1 MRIGLTY
8 DLRDE
13 YLQLGLSPEETAE
26 FDSHQTI
33 EAIESVLRSL
43 GHQTE
48 RIGNVHALVRRL
60 AEGTPPWDL
69 VFNIAEGLY
78 GFGRE
83 AQVPALLD
91 AFQICYT
98 FSDALVMAI
107 TLHKGMTKRVVRD
120 LGIPTPDFAVI
131 EELRALDDLRLP
143 YPLFAKPVATGT
155 SVGITARSR
164 VHTPEQLHVVC
175 RELLEKFT
183 QPVLVETYLP
193 GRELTV
199 GIVGSGD
206 QARVL
211 GVMEVFLLKDAEPD
225 VYSYLNKVGYETK
238 VRYGLAEDST
248 AQQAREYALKAWKG
262 LGCRDGGRVDFR
274 CDRQGNVSF
283 VEINPLAGLH
293 PVHSDLVILCR
304 LAGIKYETLIESILT
319 SACGRAASASSQ
331 LRAST

>member
-13 YLQLGLSPEETAE
+13 YLRLGFSKEETAE
-26 FDSHQTI
+26 FDSDETVDALETALH
-33 EAIESVLRSL
+33 AL
-43 GHQTE
+43 GHQTD
-48 RIGNVHALVRRL
+48 RIGNVHALMKRL
-60 AEGTPPWDL
+60 AEGGSRWDL

-91 AFQICYT
+91 ACQIQYT

-120 LGIPTPDFAVI
+120 LGVPTPEFAVI
-131 EELRALDDLRLP
+131 DEPLKLDDLRLP
-143 YPLFAKPVATGT
+143 FPLFAKPVAAGT
-155 SVGITARSR
+155 SVGISARSR
-164 VHTPEQLHVVC
+164 VHDLQQLRAVC
-175 RELLEKFT
+175 RDLLEKFR

-211 GVMEVFLLKDAEPD
+211 GVMEVFLLEDAEPG
-225 VYSYLNKVGYETK
+225 VYSYLNKAAYETK
-238 VRYGLAEDST
+238 VRYDLAEDSI
-248 AQQAREYALKAWKG
+248 AQRAREYALKAWKG

-274 CDRQGNVSF
+274 CDAQGNVSF

-293 PVHSDLVILCR
+293 PIHSDLVILCR
-304 LAGIKYETLIESILT
+304 LAGIEYASLIEMILA
-319 SACGRAASASSQ
+319 SACERAAGASSH
-331 LRAST
+331 LRATP

>member
-13 YLQLGLSPEETAE
+13 YLRLGFSKEETAE
-26 FDSHQTI
+26 FDSYETI
-33 EAIESVLRSL
+33 DAIETALRAL
-43 GHQTE
+43 GHQTD
-48 RIGNVHALVRRL
+48 RIGNVHALMKRL
-60 AEGTPPWDL
+60 AEDGPQWDL

-91 AFQICYT
+91 ACQIQYT

-107 TLHKGMTKRVVRD
+107 TLHKGMTKRVIRD
-120 LGIPTPDFAVI
+120 LGVPTPEFAVI
-131 EELRALDDLRLP
+131 DDLRALDHLRLP

-155 SVGITARSR
+155 SVGISARSR
-164 VHTPEQLHVVC
+164 VHNPQQLRDVC
-175 RELLEKFT
+175 RDLLEKFR

-206 QARVL
+206 RARVL
-211 GVMEVFLLKDAEPD
+211 GVMEVFLLEDAEPG
-225 VYSYLNKVGYETK
+225 VYSYLNKAGYETK
-238 VRYGLAEDST
+238 VRYGLADDSA
-248 AQQAREYALKAWKG
+248 AQQAREYALKVWQG

-274 CDRQGNVSF
+274 CDAQGNVNF

-293 PVHSDLVILCR
+293 PIHSDLVILCR
-304 LAGIKYETLIESILT
+304 LAGIEYASLVEWILT
-319 SACGRAASASSQ
+319 SACERAASVSRQ
-331 LRAST
+331 LPATP

>member
-13 YLQLGLSPEETAE
+13 YLQLGLTLEETAE
-26 FDSHQTI
+26 FDSNQTI
-33 EAIESVLRSL
+33 QAIESALRTL
-43 GHQTE
+43 GHQTD
-48 RIGNVHALVRRL
+48 RIGNVHALIRRL
-60 AEGTPPWDL
+60 AEGAPPWDL

-91 AFQICYT
+91 ATQIPYT

-107 TLHKGMTKRVVRD
+107 TLHKGMTKRIVRD

-131 EELRALDDLRLP
+131 EKLDALDHLRLP

-155 SVGITARSR
+155 SVGISARSLINS
-164 VHTPEQLHVVC
+164 PDQLHGIC
-175 RELLEKFT
+175 RELLERFR
-183 QPVLVETYLP
+183 QPVLIETYLP

-206 QARVL
+206 HARVL
-211 GVMEVFLLKDAEPD
+211 GAMEVFLLADAEPG
-225 VYSYLNKVGYETK
+225 VYSYLNKARYETQ
-238 VRYGLAEDST
+238 VRYDLAEDSI
-248 AQQAREYALKAWKG
+248 AQQASEFALTVWKG

-274 CDRQGNVSF
+274 CDAQGNVSF

-293 PVHSDLVILCR
+293 PIHSDLVILCR
-304 LAGIKYETLIESILT
+304 LAGIEYATLIELILT
-319 SACGRAASASSQ
+319 SACERIPSASSQ
-331 LRAST
+331 LRAIP

>member
-13 YLQLGLSPEETAE
+13 YLQLGFSPEETAE

-33 EAIESVLRSL
+33 EAMESVLRAL
-43 GHQTE
+43 GHQTD
-48 RIGNVHALVRRL
+48 RIGNVHALVRRI
-60 AEGTPPWDL
+60 AKDGPQWDL

-83 AQVPALLD
+83 AQVPALLE
-91 AFQICYT
+91 ACQIPYT
-98 FSDALVMAI
+98 FSDAMVMAI
-107 TLHKGMTKRVVRD
+107 TLHKGMTKRIVRD

-131 EELRALDDLRLP
+131 EDLRALDDVGLP

-155 SVGITARSR
+155 SIGISARSR
-164 VHTPEQLHVVC
+164 VHSMEQLRAIC
-175 RELLEKFT
+175 RDLLERVR

-199 GIVGSGD
+199 GVVGTGER
-206 QARVL
+206 ARVL
-211 GVMEVFLLKDAEPD
+211 GVMEVFLLEDAEPG
-225 VYSYLNKVGYETK
+225 VYSYLNKARYETQ
-238 VRYGLAEDST
+238 VRYALAEDSI
-248 AQQAREYALKAWKG
+248 AGQARELALKVWKG

-274 CDRQGNVSF
+274 CDAQGNVSF

-304 LAGIKYETLIESILT
+304 LAGIEYAALIEMIVA
-319 SACGRAASASSQ
+319 SASDRAASASSK
-331 LRAST
+331 LRATP